1 MILIFKVEN
10 VLVKDFNK
18 EESLKRAISMES
30 NRLKSSVGLDILEKK
45 LKKTRKV
52 DESILNAIVAKRK
65 EIENRMKKIEEEKQ
79 VWVERREREFYDN
92 QFERSKFKR
101 GVGDVMNILKVMKDR
116 NILDVVFVSD
126 YKKSKVERILWSNG
140 LRGYIIENCHGNWLD
155 KILKDS
161 GKQKDDIVYFSNNS
175 DDMERGVEWGITI
188 ERLDLDS
195 EGISGFMSKIGVK
208 TKNNGE

>member
-1 MILIFKVEN
+1 MWLI
-10 VLVKDFNK
+10 
-18 EESLKRAISMES
+18 
-30 NRLKSSVGLDILEKK
+30 
-45 LKKTRKV
+45 
-52 DESILNAIVAKRK
+52 
-65 EIENRMKKIEEEKQ
+65 
-79 VWVERREREFYDN
+79 
-92 QFERSKFKR
+92 
-101 GVGDVMNILKVMKDR
+101 VMKDR

-175 DDMERGVEWGITI
+175 EDMERGVEWGISI

-195 EGISGFMSKIGVK
+195 EGISGFMSKIGLK